1 MAKHT
6 FRTKKGLRV
15 DFTNAEE
22 IIKDQPNFLDI
33 ASDSNDWDE
42 IAAFMEGTA
51 TINFKRILTADVELY
66 FDEETGEEY
75 LDVYVTSSLL
85 ASEEATPELAEEYG
99 EKIIMSTSLDMTEK
113 IQAGEWIEVYDSV
126 ADQGAAGKVTN
137 VTPNE
142 IEFEKWPLG
151 FNKQL
156 CFMKIVQG
164 DVFKIKETAE
174 PERPEKQMNWER
186 VTEDDYRTY
195 QYMKVT
201 QKQFFVLRFLNNY
214 PGSTPHLIADKLD
227 IGLSQ
232 ARFFITSLMKKGLV
246 KRVDDKFPIKSLIAD
261 KIKGYSLTKFAHDL
275 LEEAMKEAKR

>member
-113 IQAGEWIEVYDSV
+113 IQPGEWIEVYDSV

-174 PERPEKQMNWER
+174 PERIPEKQMNWER

-214 PGSTPHLIADKLD
+214 PGSTPHLVADKLD

-232 ARFFITSLMKKGLV
+232 ARFFITSLRKKGLV
-246 KRVDDKFPIKSLIAD
+246 KRTDQLYPFET
-261 KIKGYSLTKFAHDL
+261 YSLTKHARDL